1 MAPRQRYQSI
11 KSIKATKQEERRS
24 ILKLCKHKFK
34 AIEDFDYL
42 PSTRSVLIKNHLKV
56 LIKEDLLQG
65 VDENKTVQGK
75 EINLNSRTL
84 AHDDLRFKINSRRFK
99 TKSRTLVRDDDENK
113 TVQEKEIDLNSRT
126 LPNHYNE
133 LNNSEAFSQND
144 DDGENFW
151 IQEPD
156 SHHFKEMDSSNSS
169 EQLAVPVIVSTRNDE
184 EYMSSYFE
192 SQNSK
197 TFTLNTVVTTRLSYT
212 ENFSS
217 QDLEGWW

>member
-42 PSTRSVLIKNHLKV
+42 PSTRSVLIKNQLKV

-84 AHDDLRFKINSRRFK
+84 THDDLRFKINSRRFK
-99 TKSRTLVRDDDENK
+99 IKSRTLVRDDDENK

-126 LPNHYNE
+126 LPHYDNE
-133 LNNSEAFSQND
+133 PNNREAFSQND

-156 SHHFKEMDSSNSS
+156 SHHFKEIYSSDSK
-169 EQLAVPVIVSTRNDE
+169 QLDVPVMVSTRNEE
-184 EYMSSYFE
+184 EYMDSYFE
-192 SQNSK
+192 SQNSE

>member
-1 MAPRQRYQSI
+1 M
-11 KSIKATKQEERRS
+11 
-24 ILKLCKHKFK
+24 CKHKFK

-84 AHDDLRFKINSRRFK
+84 AHDDLRFKINSRRLK
-99 TKSRTLVRDDDENK
+99 INSRTLVHDDNKNK
-113 TVQEKEIDLNSRT
+113 TVEDQEIDLNSRT
-126 LPNHYNE
+126 LPHYDNE
-133 LNNSEAFSQND
+133 LNNAEAFSQND
-144 DDGENFW
+144 DDGNFW
-151 IQEPD
+151 IQEHD
-156 SHHFKEMDSSNSS
+156 SHHLKEIYSSNSS
-169 EQLAVPVIVSTRNDE
+169 KQLAVPVIVSTRNEE
-184 EYMSSYFE
+184 EYMDSYFE
-192 SQNSK
+192 SQNCE